1 MSYDNSKKRGYSE
14 PFSDYDIQLPEPL
27 NFSPDVDGF
36 NNLLRTAGAQMV
48 HQTATICPVGLQT
61 LNDPRRSHPDH
72 SGCYNGMLYR
82 DAGVISVYGTQNVR
96 KDIIQ
101 MLGIVDDSQI
111 VVTFPTNYD
120 NDPEGLFFPM
130 VFDRFEYVDK
140 SIKVATTQKV
150 RT

>member
-1 MSYDNSKKRGYSE
+1 M
-14 PFSDYDIQLPEPL
+14 I
-27 NFSPDVDGF
+27 
-36 NNLLRTAGAQMV
+36 
-48 HQTATICPVGLQT
+48 
-61 LNDPRRSHPDH
+61 
-72 SGCYNGMLYR
+72 YR
-82 DAGVISVYGTQNVR
+82 NMGIVSVQSVQNVR